1 MVIFSLLKKTFPF
14 EDFKFPAIR
23 LNSVVFPDP
32 FGPIIPVIVPLLMV
46 NEQSDTAASPP
57 KYFEIFSIFRIFKSD
72 DLENYIL
79 LSLLRILFNVF
90 SVDL

>member
-1 MVIFSLLKKTFPF
+1 MFSLLKKTFPF

-46 NEQSDTAASPP
+46 NEQLDTAASPP
-57 KYFEIFSIFRIFKSD
+57 KDFEIFFSDQEHFFCQSIP
-72 DLENYIL
+72 
-79 LSLLRILFNVF
+79 V
-90 SVDL
+90 